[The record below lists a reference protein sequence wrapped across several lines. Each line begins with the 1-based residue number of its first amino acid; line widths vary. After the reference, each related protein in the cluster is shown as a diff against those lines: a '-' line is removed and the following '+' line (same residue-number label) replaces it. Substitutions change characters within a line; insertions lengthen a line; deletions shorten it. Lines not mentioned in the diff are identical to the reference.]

1 MNINIKNCEV
11 KIITGTDTLEING
24 GTQPAAAEAPAEST
38 RPAATDPTRPA
49 EYKEGGFISEMTYSV
64 SAFMANRDKVRRGDR
79 VRIPGFKVPAA
90 EIDGEEKLN
99 FDEIEVAGEYATVYK
114 IEGEQI
120 SLVFDRALF
129 KSVIDRNNTGVW
141 EDTQLAAYLRGAFLD
156 ALRKKT
162 SAADCGLLHKEEL
175 WGYNALPFFRN
186 GRNRVCFDKDEDCS
200 IWYWTE
206 TVENASVADFCTAT
220 NDGFICNYY
229 ASNVNS
235 YVRPRFIIHK
245 S

>member
-1 MNINIKNCEV
+1 MNISIKNCEV
-11 KIITGTDTLEING
+11 KIITGTDTLEINS

-64 SAFMANRDKVRRGDR
+64 SAFMANRDKVRIGDR

-99 FDEIEVAGEYATVYK
+99 FDEIEVAGEYATVFK

-129 KSVIDRNNTGVW
+129 KSAIDRNDTGVW
-141 EDTQLAAYLRGAFLD
+141 EDTQLAAYLRGAFLN

-175 WGYNALPFFRN
+175 WGDNALPFFRN
-186 GRNRVCFDKDEDCS
+186 GRNRVCFNKNEDCS
-200 IWYWTE
+200 VWYWTE
-206 TVENASVADFCTAT
+206 TVEDASAAYFCGAGSNGDASYYNASYA
-220 NDGFICNYY
+220 NY
-229 ASNVNS
+229 
-235 YVRPRFIIHK
+235 YVRPRFIILK